1 MKKTQQKKHS
11 GLYMLGQSIYLTTV
25 YYIQNNLYNSAAACA
40 FGFLFSFIP
49 IIMMVL
55 AVLVRILHASP
66 SFINSIFS
74 FTSQYRNMFD
84 VQSFVNT
91 LLGYHTF
98 GWVDFLLILFIIW
111 MARKFFATI
120 MQGINRIFHYKA
132 PLRPLFNQ
140 FIIFAGELVLVVL
153 SVIIIFV
160 MFTAQQIF
168 TQPALA
174 VLRNQ
179 NPHLLGTTSKIFINI
194 FVYLLIFIFVTIAYR
209 FAAGTKPELKL
220 CVISSAVCTV
230 IFFIISKLINFFL
243 NIESYNLIYGVLS
256 NVMILLFE
264 VYIFFT
270 LFLTCAQVIYVLQFF
285 DSLLLGELYL
295 LPERNDTAVIS
306 IIKRVLFINP
316 AALMNK
322 DDVVKIEAG
331 GIIYSKDDT
340 TDDSYY
346 VLNGTVVLNRSDNLT
361 YYDKGAFFGEQACI
375 LNKPRAGEAKA
386 LSDCELIKVP
396 ADSFRAL
403 LENDARAA
411 EKALSQVSDYV
422 AKVYGRTSDF
432 LV

>member
-1 MKKTQQKKHS
+1 MRQKKHP
-11 GLYMLGQSIYLTTV
+11 GKYMVGQSIYLTTV
-25 YYIQNNLYNSAAACA
+25 YYIQNNLYNCAAACA

-66 SFINSIFS
+66 SFINSILS
-74 FTSQYRNMFD
+74 FTGQYRNMFD
-84 VQSFVNT
+84 VRSFVNT
-91 LLGYHTF
+91 LLEYHTF
-98 GWVDFLLILFIIW
+98 GWIDFLLVLFIIW

-132 PLRPLFNQ
+132 PSRPLFNQ
-140 FIIFAGELVLVVL
+140 FIIFAGELILVIL
-153 SVIIIFV
+153 SVIIISA
-160 MFTAQQIF
+160 MFTVRQIF

-174 VLRNQ
+174 FLRNQ
-179 NPHLLGTTSKIFINI
+179 NPHLLGTTPKIFVNI
-194 FVYLLIFIFVTIAYR
+194 FAYSLIFIFVTIAYR
-209 FAAGTKPELKL
+209 FAAGTKPGFKL
-220 CVISSAVCTV
+220 CVICSAVCTAV
-230 IFFIISKLINFFL
+230 FFIISELINFFL

-270 LFLTCAQVIYVLQFF
+270 LFLTCAQIIYVLQFF
-285 DSLLLGELYL
+285 DSLILGELYL
-295 LPERNDTAVIS
+295 LPERDDTAILSV
-306 IIKRVLFINP
+306 IKRILFIKP
-316 AALMNK
+316 ETLMNK
-322 DDVVKIEAG
+322 DDVVSVKAG
-331 GIIYSKDDT
+331 GVIYSKDDT

-386 LSDCELIKVP
+386 LSDCELIRIP
-396 ADSFRAL
+396 AAAFHAL
-403 LENDARAA
+403 IENDAKAA

-422 AKVYGRTSDF
+422 ARVYGRTGSF